1 MRLLV
6 VPSAFTRGP
15 TPAHT
20 CLCTADD
27 IATLFTRPWPQ
38 QPAVLEQTPAAPQT
52 RFAMAESQAKRAKA
66 AVAQATCTAPVN
78 IAVIK
83 YCKFCSCE
91 DYLLG
96 WPAFSHP
103 AFCQNSRLSHSSASN
118 RSPPYACIST
128 KGVSFVPLTNTSLA
142 SGIQGASETTNY
154 CCPSTRHLVAPSH
167 RTRWAVF
174 TAFHWLLGFDSS
186 RTVTHTIAS
195 IAAIP
200 PSPRH
205 FSCSCTLVRPWLPA
219 QTLKRIRSGSTESGS
234 CQAARLALPTHT
246 RLALASFLPSVCT
259 FQPDY
264 SGLAMSPYL

>member
-1 MRLLV
+1 MAVACSSLCIYQ
-6 VPSAFTRGP
+6 GP

-27 IATLFTRPWPQ
+27 IATLFTRPWSQ

-103 AFCQNSRLSHSSASN
+103 AFCQNSRLSLSSASN

-167 RTRWAVF
+167 RTRCAVLRRF
-174 TAFHWLLGFDSS
+174 IG
-186 RTVTHTIAS
+186 
-195 IAAIP
+195 
-200 PSPRH
+200 
-205 FSCSCTLVRPWLPA
+205 C
-219 QTLKRIRSGSTESGS
+219 
-234 CQAARLALPTHT
+234 
-246 RLALASFLPSVCT
+246 
-259 FQPDY
+259 
-264 SGLAMSPYL
+264 SGLISVAQCLTPSRPSRPFHRHRGTFPAVARSYVRGCQRRL